1 MKIFKFF
8 ITKIFLRKAILSI
21 SIILLLFMANYTT
34 FIATRSILSTFQ
46 GYQEIK
52 CMNQEGIYIA
62 NLDPDSDVD
71 IDAIGENGTQIVYD
85 YLNNNFNYAF
95 YIDGFMVSLPN
106 IDDMEISLSYMNEE
120 YYELNQFELSQ
131 GTDLDFDYQFD
142 KDKEI
147 PILIGKG
154 LSKTYPVGS
163 TIKIED
169 PVLEQPITLIVQGV
183 LKQNAYHYNF
193 YDLNLKKYYNFSI
206 FLPVNA
212 EFIKNANIDL
222 QLNGLMDIVILQT
235 TKEKTVDLSEVMQ
248 DNLGLKFNFFSQ
260 EENFDCFFNEYYLY
274 SLIIMSITTLILLV
288 IITCLSIWNALVS
301 IRLMLRDFTIN
312 LLVGLSYSKLRKIF
326 YSYFGILFFINL
338 IVIFSITAY
347 NRYECWLRKDATLA
361 TYGFFGLI
369 GMDWF
374 ALLVVFLSDIIIGKI
389 IVENMLRKIKK
400 IPISLGVLQ

>member
-95 YIDGFMVSLPN
+95 YTDGFMVSLPN

-183 LKQNAYHYNF
+183 LKQNAYHSNF

-260 EENFDCFFNEYYLY
+260 EENFDCFNEYYLY

>member
-8 ITKIFLRKAILSI
+8 ITKIFLRKAILVI
-21 SIILLLFMANYTT
+21 SMILLLFMANYTT
-34 FIATRSILSTFQ
+34 FIAARSICSTFQ

-52 CMNQEGIYIA
+52 CLNQEGNFIA

-71 IDAIGENGTQIVYD
+71 IDVIGENGTQVVYD
-85 YLNNNFNYAF
+85 YLNSNFDYAF
-95 YIDGFMVSLPN
+95 YTDGFMVSLPN
-106 IDDMEISLSYMNEE
+106 INDMEISLSYMNKE
-120 YYELNQFELSQ
+120 YYELNEFELSQ

-147 PILIGKG
+147 PVLIGKG

-163 TIKIED
+163 TIKIEE
-169 PVLEQPITLIVQGV
+169 PVLEQPITLKVQGV
-183 LKQNAYHYNF
+183 LKQNAYHSNY
-193 YDLNLKKYYNFSI
+193 YALNSKNYYNFSI
-206 FLPVNA
+206 FMPVNE

-222 QLNGLMDIVILQT
+222 QLNGLMDIIILQT
-235 TKEKTVDLSEVMQ
+235 TKEKTVSLSQVMHN
-248 DNLGLKFNFFSQ
+248 NLGLKFNFFSQ
-260 EENFDCFFNEYYLY
+260 EENFDYFNEYYLY
-274 SLIIMSITTLILLV
+274 SLKIISITTLILVVL
-288 IITCLSIWNALVS
+288 ITCLSIWNALVS
-301 IRLMLRDFTIN
+301 IRLMLKDFTIN
-312 LLVGLSYSKLRKIF
+312 LLVGLSYSKLKRIF

-338 IVIFSITAY
+338 IVIFTFTAF
-347 NRYECWLRKDATLA
+347 NRYGCWLRKDATFA
-361 TYGFFGLI
+361 TYGLFGLI

>member
-183 LKQNAYHYNF
+183 LKQNAYHSNF
-193 YDLNLKKYYNFSI
+193 YALNSKNYYNFSI

-260 EENFDCFFNEYYLY
+260 EENFDYFNEYYLY
-274 SLIIMSITTLILLV
+274 SLKIMSITTLILLV

-347 NRYECWLRKDATLA
+347 NRYECWLRKDATFA